1 MRFNILNYIKFFNIK
16 IKTKNKYSEIDND
29 DITKIRIAL
38 VDFHRKYDALS
49 KENIKLE
56 LEYLLDKF
64 GLQII
69 DNFIGNEDYFNI
81 SDSDKTELLRSAY
94 VDRNGVIYL
103 KGIAQI
109 STEEE

>member
-1 MRFNILNYIKFFNIK
+1 MRFNIVDYFKFLNIK
-16 IKTKNKYSEIDND
+16 IKTKNNYSEINSN

-64 GLQII
+64 GLQIL
-69 DNFIGNEDYFNI
+69 DSFIGNEDYFNI
-81 SDSDKTELLRSAY
+81 SDSNKTELLRPAY

-103 KGIAQI
+103 KGIAQT

>member
-1 MRFNILNYIKFFNIK
+1 
-16 IKTKNKYSEIDND
+16 
-29 DITKIRIAL
+29 
-38 VDFHRKYDALS
+38 
-49 KENIKLE
+49 
-56 LEYLLDKF
+56 
-64 GLQII
+64 LQII
-69 DNFIGNEDYFNI
+69 NNFKGNEDYFNI